1 MFIYPHVLKKTTDVG
16 LLHFFWQ
23 CSLPSTM
30 HEPLKKVLYYLYLNE
45 QRRKEANP
53 TFQSSFKDFF
63 FFFFTHVAKK
73 YVSFILIPI
82 K

>member
-1 MFIYPHVLKKTTDVG
+1 
-16 LLHFFWQ
+16 
-23 CSLPSTM
+23 M

-53 TFQSSFKDFF
+53 TFQSSFKEVFF
-63 FFFFTHVAKK
+63 VLFFFFTYVAKK